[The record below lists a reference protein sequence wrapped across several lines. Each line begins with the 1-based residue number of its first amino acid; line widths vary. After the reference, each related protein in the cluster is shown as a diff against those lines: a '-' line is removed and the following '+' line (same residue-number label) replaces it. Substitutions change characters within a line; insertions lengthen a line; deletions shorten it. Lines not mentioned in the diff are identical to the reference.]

1 MKLHFVYLLISFLL
15 ISTNFFCQKK
25 IKKEEFLGNWVKIK
39 TEMKDGSRLIAI
51 YKGYIKQFEMTFQK
65 NKFYKDYYP
74 AQYYRNAT
82 FDYKL
87 KNNKLITSKHFA
99 YKIEKLTKDSLV
111 ISEEMK
117 GVESDKLKR
126 HYLIKKQ
133 SIISRQ
139 KELNKD
145 SSELIANFF
154 FTPKFKD
161 NIKLYLNNMLM
172 KRHINLK
179 LKGKILLDTKNKKVE
194 TKITYR
200 DIENISMQENILVN
214 ALNNSYTLW
223 DIKGFENYENI
234 IINFV
239 IIMNR
244 KGKKSYGIKVGLLTN
259 SFEQALGLYGLSYN
273 QITNGNKF
281 LSLGIKSIE
290 NKEYKKAIEYFTKSF
305 KSNHTL
311 VESLY
316 NRAFC
321 LYKLKEYNKACED
334 WNILKELGQKKGEK
348 LFKKNCKI
356 IE

>member
-1 MKLHFVYLLISFLL
+1 MFTDESFE
-15 ISTNFFCQKK
+15 KK
-25 IKKEEFLGNWVKIK
+25 AESFEAEHKIIKEESEKILIQMTDDEATIDNAEEIIDFLVELHRW
-39 TEMKDGSRLIAI
+39 
-51 YKGYIKQFEMTFQK
+51 
-65 NKFYKDYYP
+65 DY
-74 AQYYRNAT
+74 
-82 FDYKL
+82 
-87 KNNKLITSKHFA
+87 
-99 YKIEKLTKDSLV
+99 
-111 ISEEMK
+111 
-117 GVESDKLKR
+117 ESDEEE
-126 HYLIKKQ
+126 
-133 SIISRQ
+133 